1 MKNLVI
7 VGATSCIAHNC
18 ARLWLNDQF
27 DKIFLLGRNQ
37 QKLDV
42 VKLDLEVRLEAIGC
56 KTQIVTILVNDF
68 CNPLN
73 IEESVNKVCEESPH
87 TVLIAQGTS
96 KHSNQELVSDLTKL
110 KYSIEI
116 NAISPILYLEKI
128 LNVMLKSNEQGR
140 IGVIGSVAGDRGR
153 LSNYVYGSSK
163 GLIEKY
169 VQGIH
174 HRLGYCHS
182 NVSVTLIK
190 PGPTA
195 SPMTLN
201 YPHQSRLADVQSVSK
216 SIVHAIKKKKN
227 VIYVPYKWRIIM
239 ALIRIL
245 PNFVFC
251 RFNI

>member
-18 ARLWLNDQF
+18 ARLWLDDQF

-37 QKLDV
+37 HKLDV
-42 VKLDLEVRLEAIGC
+42 IKKDLEVRLEGLGF
-56 KTQIVTILVNDF
+56 KTQVILILVNDF
-68 CNPLN
+68 CDPLK
-73 IEESVNKVCEESPH
+73 IEESVNKVCEVSPH

-96 KHSNQELVSDLTKL
+96 NHSNQELVSDLAKL

-116 NAISPILYLEKI
+116 NAISPIIFLEKI
-128 LNVMLKSNEQGR
+128 LNIMLKSNEQGR

-163 GLIEKY
+163 GCIERY

-195 SPMTLN
+195 TPMTLN
-201 YPHQSRLADVQSVSK
+201 YPNQSRLADVQSVSK
-216 SIVHAIKKKKN
+216 SIVNAIKKKKN
-227 VIYVPYKWRIIM
+227 IVYVPFKWRFVM

-245 PNFVFC
+245 PNYVFC